1 MMDQSN
7 IGSGATVA
15 ELMQMASTALK
26 LTEKT
31 GRLRVAPARSA
42 SKRSRFPGDQPHL

>member
-15 ELMQMASTALK
+15 ELMQGLINALK
-26 LTEKT
+26 LTEKNWAQYE
-31 GRLRVAPARSA
+31 RYRARSTPE
-42 SKRSRFPGDQPHL
+42 RGVFP